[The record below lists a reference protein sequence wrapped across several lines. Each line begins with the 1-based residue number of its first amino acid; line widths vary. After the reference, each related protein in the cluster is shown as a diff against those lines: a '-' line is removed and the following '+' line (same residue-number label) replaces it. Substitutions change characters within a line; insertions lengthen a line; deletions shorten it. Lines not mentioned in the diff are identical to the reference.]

1 MPDAQPEPAPT
12 DVRDVSVVEVLEA
25 IGSPEP
31 SSAAGI
37 SAGIALAL
45 ATACMLKAVSVTL
58 KHLDDPALRAHHE
71 RLLEQRDRALE
82 RAREDAQLFQSYL
95 RDHAPRDAAKLVHAA
110 EKFQELADE
119 VAEGIDALEGKVR
132 RTVAADL
139 VAARALHSAAMA
151 IEALVMR
158 DNRRL
163 RARAVR

>member
-1 MPDAQPEPAPT
+1 MAPSQPQPAPP
-12 DVRDVSVVEVLEA
+12 DVRDVSVLEVLEA

-58 KHLDDPALRAHHE
+58 KHTDDPALRAH
-71 RLLEQRDRALE
+71 RDQLVVQRDHALE
-82 RAREDAQLFQSYL
+82 LARKDAELFQSYL

-110 EKFQELADE
+110 EQFQELAGE
-119 VAEGIDALEGKVR
+119 VAAGIDSLEGRVR
-132 RTVAADL
+132 KSVAADL
-139 VAARALHSAAMA
+139 VAARALHDSAIA

-163 RARAVR
+163 RAKTVR